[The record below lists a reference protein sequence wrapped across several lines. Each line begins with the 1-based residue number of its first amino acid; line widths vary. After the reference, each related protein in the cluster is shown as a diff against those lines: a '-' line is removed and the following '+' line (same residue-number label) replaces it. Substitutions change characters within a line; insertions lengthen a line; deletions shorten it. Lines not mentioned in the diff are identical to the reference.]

1 MPNSED
7 FNCNFLSS
15 IPSSEKTK
23 QIKIRKN
30 KIEIWKSLHKSWD
43 ANEGYGVG
51 KYVENTSFHAPN
63 ICSFECL
70 YQQGLTDI
78 QAIDTLFY
86 LLFTVFPTYSCQQGK
101 TEGFKHDGR

>member
-1 MPNSED
+1 MSNTMPNSED
-7 FNCNFLSS
+7 FNCNVLSS

-23 QIKIRKN
+23 
-30 KIEIWKSLHKSWD
+30 KSLHKSWD